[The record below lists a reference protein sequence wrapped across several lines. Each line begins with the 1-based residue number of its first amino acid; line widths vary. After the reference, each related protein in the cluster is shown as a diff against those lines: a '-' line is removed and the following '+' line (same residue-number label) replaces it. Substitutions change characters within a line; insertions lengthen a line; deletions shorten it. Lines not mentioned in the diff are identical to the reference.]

1 MAIEFR
7 DVAELEEITEIPEDA
22 DILVIVDGVAKRISK
37 QNAKFGGGSVT
48 TFYVTSSKKIYI
60 DEAKTTEATPQQ
72 IYDAY
77 MAGTVMLNTG
87 TSGTKTLINGIIA
100 FVYNGAPD
108 NIVGVGIA
116 YQDNGSGKLTSITVG
131 DVGGN

>member
-7 DVAELEEITEIPEDA
+7 DVADLEEITEIPADA
-22 DILVIVDGVAKRISK
+22 DILVIVGGVAKRISK
-37 QNAKFGGGSVT
+37 ENAKFGGGSVT

-60 DEAKTTEATPQQ
+60 DAAKTTEATPQQ

-77 MAGTVMLNTG
+77 MAGTVLLNMG
-87 TSGTKTLINGIIA
+87 TSGTQTFINGIIA

-108 NIVGVGIA
+108 NIVGVGIGF
-116 YQDNGSGKLTSITVG
+116 YDIGSGEINSISVG
-131 DVGGN
+131 DVGGA

>member
-7 DVAELEEITEIPEDA
+7 DVADLEEITEIPEDA

-37 QNAKFGGGSVT
+37 GNAKFGGGSVT
-48 TFYVTSSKKIYI
+48 TFYVSSSKKIYI
-60 DEAKTTEATPQQ
+60 DAAKTTEATPQQ

-77 MAGTVMLNTG
+77 MAGTVLLNTG
-87 TSGTKTLINGIIA
+87 TSGTQTFVSGISA

-116 YQDNGSGKLTSITVG
+116 YHDNVSGKLIRISVG

>member
-7 DVAELEEITEIPEDA
+7 DVADLEEITEIPEDA

-37 QNAKFGGGSVT
+37 ENAKFGGGSVT

-60 DEAKTTEATPQQ
+60 DAAKTAEATPQQ

-77 MAGTVMLNTG
+77 MAGTVLLNTG
-87 TSGTKTLINGIIA
+87 TSGTQTFINGISS

-108 NIVGVGIA
+108 NIVGVGIV
-116 YQDNGSGKLTSITVG
+116 YRDPVSGKFISILVG